1 FTYYLGL
8 ILNCGLQPIADLII
22 YPTRAYDK
30 NFFVTVIAIR
40 FQGVYHL
47 RLVVQ
52 IFDAAE
58 LLQTVTSSKRP
69 LSLNQTPYRIA
80 KAFVRPYT
88 SGASAHHSARSE
100 ERRVG
105 KECSACRGR

>member
-1 FTYYLGL
+1 D
-8 ILNCGLQPIADLII
+8 QII
-22 YPTRAYDK
+22 YSTRAYDK
-30 NFFVTVIAIR
+30 NFFVAAIAIR

-88 SGASAHHSARSE
+88 SGASAHHSAQKLGPMSIGSTIPLTSE
-100 ERRVG
+100 RQ
-105 KECSACRGR
+105 AAY

>member
-1 FTYYLGL
+1 L
-8 ILNCGLQPIADLII
+8 ILNCGLQPIADQII

-30 NFFVTVIAIR
+30 NFFVAAIAIR
-40 FQGVYHL
+40 FQSVYHL

-88 SGASAHHSARSE
+88 SGASAHHSAQ
-100 ERRVG
+100 
-105 KECSACRGR
+105 K